1 MDDRPATLTSER
13 PEKQMQ
19 PTQHG
24 NRPPFKND
32 GPPKRSK
39 GLRFTHPSGSRPLDG
54 YTIKRGIGIGGFGE
68 VYFALSDAGKEVAL
82 KRIQRNLDVE
92 LRGVRQCLNLKH
104 VNLIKLW
111 DIRTNEHDES
121 WVVMEYVP
129 GDSLRDV
136 VEQHPQGMPDDKL
149 RHWFDSIA
157 AGVTYLHDR
166 GIVHRD
172 LKPGNIFR
180 DDDEQVIKIGDYGL
194 SKFISCSNRDGQT
207 ESVGTFHYMAPE
219 IGKGVYGKEIDVYA
233 MGIILFE
240 MLTGRVPFE
249 GESSQEIIM
258 KHLTADPDV
267 SGLREP
273 YQSIIRKALT
283 KDPQHRFSDVP
294 EMMDALNGKTEIE
307 VNQQTSRPAIPPV
320 QPMFIGD
327 DLATDSEISFG
338 ELRNS
343 SSGRENGAARPPQ
356 SNDQLRRSA
365 RPGRPIMAQ
374 PVGRQPAHA
383 TAQNAAAAAL
393 PKNLPNEPI
402 ARAVSGGWH
411 STTNWWAN
419 ANLTTPVKVLILGG
433 AGLLLLLNG
442 FWLIPISIGLG
453 LLYLIYY
460 TIRSVLNVDDDSKQP
475 RVTRAQRHEKLRLG
489 LATRP
494 VADRFTE
501 AIGSLVVS
509 GLICAV
515 LGFFALIATN
525 DLSTTQS
532 QQWAFYSWTVVV
544 AIVASWSILLTNKIW
559 EHRKGE
565 PVVRRFVMMMLGV
578 AVGVVA
584 FGASQFLKLDWNLQ
598 VWADELEI
606 SPFAIDM
613 LQQQG
618 APKMLGSV
626 LFFGGL
632 FLILRWWRLADPV
645 RRTRL
650 SIWSVGLCL
659 VWGML
664 IGQFFHYPLPWSCLL
679 AVMISVAAQISAPWL
694 SVEQRKHVLVAT
706 SQGDQPASI

>member
-1 MDDRPATLTSER
+1 MDDRPATLER
-13 PEKQMQ
+13 EMQ
-19 PTQHG
+19 PTRHG
-24 NRPPFKND
+24 NQPPLEKDGQAKRPR
-32 GPPKRSK
+32 GM
-39 GLRFTHPSGSRPLDG
+39 RFTHPSGSRPLDG

-136 VEQHPQGMPDDKL
+136 VERYPQGLPDDQMRL
-149 RHWFDSIA
+149 WFESIA
-157 AGVTYLHDR
+157 AGVTYLHER

-180 DDDEQVIKIGDYGL
+180 DDDEKVIKIGDYGL

-258 KHLTADPDV
+258 KHLTADPDLK
-267 SGLREP
+267 GLREP
-273 YQSIIRKALT
+273 YRSVIRKALT
-283 KDPQHRFSDVP
+283 KDPQHRFRDVP
-294 EMMDALNGKTEIE
+294 EMMDALNGKGTIEISE
-307 VNQQTSRPAIPPV
+307 ATSRPGVPPV

-327 DLATDSEISFG
+327 NFTFDSGISFG
-338 ELRNS
+338 ELRES
-343 SSGRENGAARPPQ
+343 AIPEGASATVGVKPGPKPVPVQ
-356 SNDQLRRSA
+356 VTANRS
-365 RPGRPIMAQ
+365 
-374 PVGRQPAHA
+374 V
-383 TAQNAAAAAL
+383 
-393 PKNLPNEPI
+393 PKEPI

-411 STTNWWAN
+411 QATHWWAN
-419 ANLTTPVKVLILGG
+419 ANLTTPVKILILAG
-433 AGLLLLLNG
+433 AGLLLLLNSP
-442 FWLIPISIGLG
+442 WLIPVSIGLG
-453 LLYLIYY
+453 MLYLLYY
-460 TIRSVLNVDDDSKQP
+460 TIRSVFQSGDSSE
-475 RVTRAQRHEKLRLG
+475 RAKPPKITKAQKIERLRHEM
-489 LATRP
+489 AARP
-494 VADRFTE
+494 TADRFTE

-509 GLICAV
+509 GVICAI
-515 LGFFALIATN
+515 LGFFTLIAT
-525 DLSTTQS
+525 SESAATQS
-532 QQWAFYSWTVVV
+532 QQWAFYTWAVVV
-544 AIVASWSILLTNKIW
+544 AVVATWTLLITNKMW

-565 PVVRRFVMMMLGV
+565 AVVRRFVMLS
-578 AVGVVA
+578 VGVGVGAVA
-584 FGASQFLKLDWNLQ
+584 FAAAGFLNLDWGVQ
-598 VWADELEI
+598 SWVGEPEL
-606 SPFAIDM
+606 SPFDAETF
-613 LQQQG
+613 LEGG
-618 APKMLGSV
+618 APKLFGSV
-626 LFFGGL
+626 LFFSGL

-664 IGQFFHYPLPWSCLL
+664 IGQFFYFPLPWSCIL
-679 AVMISVAAQISAPWL
+679 AVMISIATQIAAPWL
-694 SVEQRKHVLVAT
+694 SNEQRHQVLTGAT
-706 SQGDQPASI
+706 VN